1 MSGTGRRTG
10 RLSGRA
16 ALLGTIGSAA
26 LLMTLVMVSLPG
38 TAALF
43 SSGYPQ
49 GANLA
54 AARIFRGERT
64 TSAFSVSD
72 KSSGTAVDR
81 SSSTAYASDGRYFVS
96 RAWAS
101 SFSATRYLELDL
113 SAPLPAGL
121 AVSNASL
128 ALRFASDA
136 GTGSMCVYLEARRI
150 STGAVVSSHGSSGS
164 PLTCTSGS
172 TYSTLNVPL
181 SAVSSTDM
189 ADDLRVRIY
198 ASDSATGAMRLDRAV
213 VIGDTPYVTFT
224 LYPTL
229 TRETYAGQTET
240 IPWGLAAQ

>member
-1 MSGTGRRTG
+1 MSRAKRRTG

-16 ALLGTIGSAA
+16 ALLGTIGSAG
-26 LLMTLVMVSLPG
+26 LLMALVMASLPG
-38 TAALF
+38 TGALF

-64 TSAFSVSD
+64 SSAFSVSD
-72 KSSGTAVDR
+72 KSSGTTTDR
-81 SSSTAYASDGRYFVS
+81 SSSTAYSGDGRYFVS
-96 RAWAS
+96 RSWAA
-101 SFSATRYLELDL
+101 SFSAARYLELDL

-121 AVSNASL
+121 AVSNAGL
-128 ALRFASDA
+128 ALRFASDT
-136 GTGSMCVYLEARRI
+136 GTGSVCVYLEARRV
-150 STGAVVSSHGSSGS
+150 STGAVLSSHGSSGS

-172 TYSTLNVPL
+172 TYTTLNVPL
-181 SAVSSTDM
+181 SAVSSTDI

-198 ASDSATGAMRLDRAV
+198 ASDSATGALRLDRAV

-224 LYPTL
+224 IYPTL
-229 TRETYAGQTET
+229 TRESYAGQTET